1 MDAGYTDMLSLRKSK
16 WVENLSCTL
25 IIHASFSMYISIKS
39 FKKSSSVFSPGESDD
54 THMPKNLL
62 TTQSVLL
69 QKLVH
74 DTSTEPE

>member
-1 MDAGYTDMLSLRKSK
+1 
-16 WVENLSCTL
+16 
-25 IIHASFSMYISIKS
+25 MYISIKS